1 MRDHKGLQVE
11 GTVERLLGVF
21 RLCLFFWPL
30 VIRAHELLNI
40 LSVSE
45 QMVEDS
51 CLAHLPGG
59 WSTVSGGFHIS
70 SQISV
75 HTMDVRPSAIRIQ
88 LVDDQALVRKALA
101 SMIEAVSDFDLVAA
115 MGTVDEAVRCAE
127 QLQPDVVLMD
137 VLPEPSIFQGV
148 AQIIERCPGT
158 KVVFLDDSPL
168 DTNVRE
174 ALRLGAAGYLTKQQP
189 FGQIEAALRQAAR
202 GERVYAPEVSKRL
215 ILSPDGVRLS
225 IGTRDRS
232 LSSLTPREVDVL
244 LYLAQGSSVKQCAQS
259 LGIGVSTVGNHKS
272 RLMKKLD
279 IHKTVELTRLA
290 IREGLIPNERPTN
303 WRAEAHDETNEVV
316 LQ

>member
-1 MRDHKGLQVE
+1 LPCRIYKGLQVE
-11 GTVERLLGVF
+11 GTVEWLLGAI

-30 VIRAHELLNI
+30 CIPARDCRCLGTGGEDGWLALRRARLLWVSSD
-40 LSVSE
+40 LHDFSQASVR
-45 QMVEDS
+45 
-51 CLAHLPGG
+51 
-59 WSTVSGGFHIS
+59 
-70 SQISV
+70 
-75 HTMDVRPSAIRIQ
+75 TMDTRPATIRVQ

-101 SMIEAVSDFDLVAA
+101 SLIEAISDFDLVAS
-115 MGTVDEAVRCAE
+115 MGTIDEAVRCAE
-127 QLQPDVVLMD
+127 QLRPDVILLD
-137 VLPEPSIFQGV
+137 VLPEPTVFQGA
-148 AQIIERCPGT
+148 AQIIEKCPQT
-158 KVVFLDDSPL
+158 KVVFLDEGTL

-189 FGQIEAALRQAAR
+189 FTQIETSLRQAAR
-202 GERVYAPEVSKRL
+202 GDRVYAPDVAKRL

-225 IGTRDRS
+225 IGTRERS

-244 LYLAQGSSVKQCAQS
+244 LYLAQGASVKQCAQA

-290 IREGLIPNERPTN
+290 IREGLIPNERPAN
-303 WRAEAHDETNEVV
+303 WRAKNHDEPV

>member
-1 MRDHKGLQVE
+1 
-11 GTVERLLGVF
+11 
-21 RLCLFFWPL
+21 
-30 VIRAHELLNI
+30 
-40 LSVSE
+40 
-45 QMVEDS
+45 
-51 CLAHLPGG
+51 
-59 WSTVSGGFHIS
+59 
-70 SQISV
+70 
-75 HTMDVRPSAIRIQ
+75 MDLRPTTIRIQ

-101 SMIEAVSDFDLVAA
+101 SMIETISDFDLVAA
-115 MGTVDEAVRCAE
+115 VGTIDEAVRCAE

-137 VLPEPSIFQGV
+137 VLSEPTVFQGV
-148 AQIIERCPGT
+148 AQIIARCPET
-158 KVVFLDDSPL
+158 KVVFIDDGPL

-189 FGQIEAALRQAAR
+189 FSQIESALRQAAR
-202 GERVYAPEVSKRL
+202 GERVYAPEVAKRL
-215 ILSPDGVRLS
+215 VLSPEGARLS

-290 IREGLIPNERPTN
+290 IREGLIPNERPAN
-303 WRAEAHDETNEVV
+303 MRAERQDEAV